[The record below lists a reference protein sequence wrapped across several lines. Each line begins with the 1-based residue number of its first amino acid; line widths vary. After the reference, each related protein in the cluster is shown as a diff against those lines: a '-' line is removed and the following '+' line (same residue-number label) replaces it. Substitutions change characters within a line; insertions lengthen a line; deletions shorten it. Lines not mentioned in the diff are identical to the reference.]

1 MGDRPQA
8 QNHLGDTSGVWAH
21 GPRPFPVLM
30 PIAASHGAFGAQ
42 LLGTHSGNA
51 VMIGDRMETDIVAAL
66 EAGVDRS
73 YSPPGRSPT

>member
-1 MGDRPQA
+1 
-8 QNHLGDTSGVWAH
+8 
-21 GPRPFPVLM
+21 M
-30 PIAASHGAFGAQ
+30 PIAASHGALGAQ